1 MHLTFT
7 LPGGGLF
14 SSPSPPPAQVLPPPP
29 PPLPTPEDPEI
40 ARKAEKD
47 RLAAQRRK
55 GLLTTNLTAGQ
66 QLGEQTA
73 STQRNVLLGN

>member
-1 MHLTFT
+1 MFSIT

-14 SSPSPPPAQVLPPPP
+14 GGAPSPPAMVLPPPL

-66 QLGEQTA
+66 QLGEQAA

>member
-1 MHLTFT
+1 MFSIT

-14 SSPSPPPAQVLPPPP
+14 GGAPSPPAQVLPPPP

-55 GLLTTNLTAGQ
+55 ELLTTNLTAGQ

>member
-1 MHLTFT
+1 MFSIT

-14 SSPSPPPAQVLPPPP
+14 GGAPSPPAQVLPPPP

-40 ARKAEKD
+40 ARKAERD
-47 RLAAQRRK
+47 RIAAQRRK

-66 QLGEQTA
+66 QLGDQAA